1 MAPPV
6 LSLRDIELRFGAEPL
21 FDGLSLSV
29 AADERACL
37 IGRNG
42 AGKSTLLRLLAGVTE
57 SDGGSRFVQPGIR
70 VAYLDQ
76 EPAMTGVATV
86 ADYAGL
92 DAGERAYRVPML
104 LSALGLHGEQPLEAL
119 SGGQARR
126 TALARVLVQEP
137 DVLLLDE
144 PTNHLDIRAIEW
156 LERELA
162 GFAGAVV
169 SISHD
174 RRFLANTT
182 QAVWW
187 LDGGRL
193 RRSDK
198 GFAHVEAWQE
208 ALFARERREREKL
221 DRRIAEETRW
231 SHAGISARRRRNQ
244 GRLRRL
250 QELRSERRRLLGP
263 TGQVR
268 LEADSGRLSGKL
280 VIEAEHIAKAYD
292 GQPVIEDF
300 STRVLRGDRVGL
312 IGANGA
318 GKTTLLRML
327 TGALAP
333 DSGRVRL
340 GANLQTV
347 YLDQQRAMLTPE
359 ASVQDVLCPAGGAQ
373 VIVRGEARHVASYL
387 QQFLFDPA
395 QARQPV
401 SALSGG
407 ERNRLL
413 LARALAQPANLLV
426 LDEPTNDLDMDMLD
440 LLQEMLSD
448 YDGTLL
454 LVSHDRD
461 FLDRV
466 VTSTIALEGDGL
478 PVEYAGGYS
487 DYLSQRG
494 ARPAPPAPTG
504 TAKKAPAAPARPR
517 SGRKL
522 SYHQQR
528 RLEALPGE
536 IETLQDEL
544 AALEAELA
552 DAELFRRDPDR
563 FAAATAR
570 LETAQAEL
578 AAAEE
583 AWLELELL
591 REERAG

>member
-6 LSLRDIELRFGAEPL
+6 LSLRDVQLRFGAAPL
-21 FDGLSLSV
+21 FDGLSLNV

-42 AGKSTLLRLLAGVTE
+42 AGKSTLLRLLAGVIE
-57 SDGGSRFVQPGIR
+57 ADGGSRFLQPGVR
-70 VAYLDQ
+70 VAYLAQ
-76 EPAMTGVATV
+76 EPAMAGAGTV
-86 ADYAGL
+86 ADYAGR

-104 LSALGLHGEQPLEAL
+104 LSALGLDGDQPLDTL

-126 TALARVLVQEP
+126 TALAQVLVQEP

-156 LERELA
+156 LEQELA
-162 GFAGAVV
+162 RFGGAVV

-182 QAVWW
+182 RAVWW

-193 RRSDK
+193 RRSDE
-198 GFAHVEAWQE
+198 GFAQVEAWQE
-208 ALFARERREREKL
+208 KLIAQETREREQLDKL
-221 DRRIAEETRW
+221 IAAETRW
-231 SHAGISARRRRNQ
+231 SHAGITARRRRNQ

-250 QELRSERRRLLGP
+250 QDLRAERRRLLSAG
-263 TGQVR
+263 GQAR
-268 LEADSGRLSGKL
+268 LEADSGRLSGKR

-292 GQPVIEDF
+292 GQAVIADF

-327 TGALAP
+327 TGQLAP

-340 GANLQTV
+340 GSNLQTV
-347 YLDQQRAMLTPE
+347 YLDQQRAMLAPE

-373 VIVRGEARHVASYL
+373 VIVGGEARHVASYL

-426 LDEPTNDLDMDMLD
+426 LDEPTNDLDMDTLD
-440 LLQEMLSD
+440 LLQEMLAD

-466 VTSTIALEGDGL
+466 VTSTIALEGDGR

-487 DYLSQRG
+487 DYLAQRG
-494 ARPAPPAPTG
+494 
-504 TAKKAPAAPARPR
+504 TAAPAAQRAKKPKPAPAPAARA
-517 SGRKL
+517 SRKL

-528 RLEALPGE
+528 RLDALPE
-536 IETLQDEL
+536 EM
-544 AALEAELA
+544 AALQAEIAELETTLA
-552 DAELFRRDPDR
+552 DPGLFRREPDG
-563 FAAATAR
+563 FATATAR
-570 LETAQAEL
+570 LEAAQETL
-578 AAAEE
+578 ATAEE
-583 AWLELELL
+583 EWLELELL
-591 REERAG
+591 REQLAG